1 MTRNAAALLLTRG
14 QGSEREVFLVERSP
28 QLRFFGGYWALPGGV
43 RDPGDGEDVAGDDR
57 PALRRCAVRELFE
70 ETGVLLAPS
79 GLAGERRAE
88 TRARLLAGAAGSAA
102 EFAAL
107 GLADA
112 APGTLRDVCR
122 ILTPPFALARYDT
135 LFVHAELPRGEV
147 PSIEPGELVAG
158 RFFSPAAALAAWRR
172 DELRL
177 VPPLVILLELLVE
190 HATLAAF
197 AAAAET
203 LAASYRA
210 GALHRVRFS
219 PGVLLLP
226 LRTPT
231 LPPATTTNCYV
242 LGTRSLWIVDPGSPD
257 AGEQTRLF
265 ALVDQLVAEGATVA
279 GILVTHHHRD
289 HVGGVSATSRRYDAE
304 VRGHPLTLER
314 LPEGFR
320 AGAPLLDGDRIDLG
334 TAPDGT
340 PGWFVE
346 AVFTPGHDRGHLCFR
361 ESRYDAMLVGDML
374 STISTIVIDPPE
386 GHLQTYLTSLE
397 RLERERLTT
406 LYPAHGPAV
415 RDGQNLVRH
424 YLRHRGQRE
433 QKLLTALDEGP
444 CTEQELLP
452 KVYWDVDRTL
462 FPIAAR
468 SLAAGLAKLAE
479 EGRARVD
486 PTGRWHRVD

>member
-1 MTRNAAALLLTRG
+1 MTRSAAAILLTRG

-43 RDPGDGEDVAGDDR
+43 RDPGDGEDVDGDDQ

-70 ETGVLLAPS
+70 ETGVLLAPAR
-79 GLAGERRAE
+79 LAVERRAT
-88 TRARLLAGAAGSAA
+88 TRARLLGGAAGSAA
-102 EFAAL
+102 EFATL
-107 GLADA
+107 GLSDA

-135 LFVHAELPRGEV
+135 LFVHAELPRDEV

-190 HATLAAF
+190 HATLEAF
-197 AAAAET
+197 VDAAET

-257 AGEQTRLF
+257 AGEQARLF
-265 ALVDQLVAEGATVA
+265 ALVDQLVGEGAVVA

-289 HVGGVSATSRRYDAE
+289 HVGGVTATSRRYDAE

-314 LPEGFR
+314 LPRGFR
-320 AGAPLLDGDRIDLG
+320 AGAPLHDGDRIDLG

-424 YLRHRGQRE
+424 YLRHRSQRE
-433 QKLLTALDEGP
+433 QKLLTSLDEGP
-444 CTEQELLP
+444 CTAQELLP
-452 KVYWDVDRTL
+452 KVYWDVDPQL

-486 PTGRWHRVD
+486 PTGRWHRQD